1 MNYLEIY
8 IQSEGEVKKIKIKT
22 ESESIEC
29 DVQLIEGCRYE
40 ITSNI
45 EKAIELTQK
54 NFQIEITEYGNIE

>member
-1 MNYLEIY
+1 MEYLEIY
-8 IQSEGEVKKIKIKT
+8 IQSDKEIKKIRIKT

-29 DVQLIEGCRYE
+29 DVQFIEECKYKL
-40 ITSNI
+40 TSNI